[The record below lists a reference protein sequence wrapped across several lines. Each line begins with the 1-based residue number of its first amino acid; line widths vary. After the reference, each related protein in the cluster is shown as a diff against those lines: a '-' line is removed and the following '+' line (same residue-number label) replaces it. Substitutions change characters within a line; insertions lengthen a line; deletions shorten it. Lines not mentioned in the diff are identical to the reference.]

1 MQQPAP
7 GTHSAPPAAEH
18 IPERLRWRVIVL
30 CALVCLLDGFDMVVA
45 PVSIPSLAADW
56 QLEPSAFATA
66 LAMAVLG
73 TGLGAAFI
81 APLGDHYGRRPLVI
95 ISFAVVALC
104 TLVTPLVENVVQL
117 SLLRFNTGLGLGA
130 SLANAV
136 ALASEY
142 ASPRLRSRVVTC
154 VYATS
159 ALGGAVGAWVASPV
173 LAEWGWQGIYVCGG
187 LAPLLLIPILL
198 AGLAESRRF
207 LTERDASGQVSSA
220 DSAGSLQRLQALLQE
235 PHRPSTLLL
244 WSLFFLS
251 TFCTYMMSSWLPTLM
266 HLSGWSME
274 DAVHSVMVFSFG
286 GVIGGFILGWMVDRG
301 KILPAMYLG
310 FGLTALALAA
320 LNVAPLHTGL
330 WLFLITLMGAGNMGV
345 AYALTAFAAIVY
357 PTPLRASGIGAAGA
371 CGRLGATIAPLI
383 GGWLLASGLA
393 ALQILTALIIP
404 MACALLLVLLFAARF
419 RRPAAP

>member
-1 MQQPAP
+1 MQQAEAGTPAA
-7 GTHSAPPAAEH
+7 TPAAEH
-18 IPERLRWRVIVL
+18 IPESVRWRVVVL

-45 PVSIPSLAADW
+45 PVSIPSLAGDW
-56 QLEPSAFATA
+56 QLEPASFATA

-73 TGLGAAFI
+73 TGIGAAFI
-81 APLGDHYGRRPLVI
+81 APLGDRYGRRPLVI
-95 ISFAVVALC
+95 ASFALVALS
-104 TLVTPLVENVVQL
+104 TLATPLVQNIPQL
-117 SLLRFNTGLGLGA
+117 TVLRFITGLGLGA

-142 ASPRLRSRVVTC
+142 ASPHLRSRIVTC

-159 ALGGAVGAWVASPV
+159 ALGGAVGASIASPV
-173 LAEWGWQGIYVCGG
+173 LAQWGWQGIYVCGG
-187 LAPLLLIPILL
+187 LAPLLLMPLLL

-207 LTERDASGQVSSA
+207 LAERDGTDPAA
-220 DSAGSLQRLQALLQE
+220 TPDSAGPVQRLQALLHQ
-235 PHRPSTLLL
+235 PHRSSTLLL

-274 DAVHSVMVFSFG
+274 DAVRSVMVFSFG
-286 GVIGGFILGWMVDRG
+286 GVIGGFIQGWMVDRG
-301 KILPAMYLG
+301 RILSAMILG
-310 FGLTALALAA
+310 FGITAASLAA
-320 LNVAPLHTGL
+320 LNIAPLHTGL

-371 CGRLGATIAPLI
+371 CGRFGATIAPLI
-383 GGWLLASGLA
+383 GGWFLARDLA
-393 ALQILTALIIP
+393 ALQILSSLIIP
-404 MACALLLVLLFAARF
+404 MACALALVLLFARRF
-419 RRPAAP
+419 RRPTAA